1 MLENKDDNNNN
12 RMERE
17 QNMVSQTES
26 LLKRILIVEQYKYV
40 QMVHNEIELKFT
52 DISRQKV
59 GELSKVD
66 YGNLILRPE
75 SDNKLSFNSMES
87 TKMVRQ
93 KENNRLSSQRYN
105 HKEKQNEA
113 NLTEDIRKLEKYKN
127 DLEREK
133 VELTR
138 EIANYKYLVT

>member
-1 MLENKDDNNNN
+1 
-12 RMERE
+12 MERE
-17 QNMVSQTES
+17 QNMVSQTKS
-26 LLKRILIVEQYKYV
+26 LLKRILIDEQYKYV
-40 QMVHNEIELKFT
+40 QMVHNKIELKFT

-75 SDNKLSFNSMES
+75 SDNKLSFNSMERI
-87 TKMVRQ
+87 KMVRQ

-105 HKEKQNEA
+105 YRQKQLVAIYTKE
-113 NLTEDIRKLEKYKN
+113 IRKLKMYKN

-133 VELTR
+133 RELTR
-138 EIANYKYLVT
+138 EIANYNNWPGYMAYNYQHRYCS